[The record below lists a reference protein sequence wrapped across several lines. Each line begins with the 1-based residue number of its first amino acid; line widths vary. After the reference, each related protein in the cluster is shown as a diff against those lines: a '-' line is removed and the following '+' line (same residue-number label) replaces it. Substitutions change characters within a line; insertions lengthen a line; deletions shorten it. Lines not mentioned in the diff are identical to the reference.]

1 MISVITPT
9 YNSEE
14 YLEECIKG
22 MMSQTYREFEH
33 IIVDGGSK
41 DGTLEI
47 IKKYEGKYPM
57 RWISEKDNG
66 IQNGKRRCLLLDQFR

>member
-22 MMSQTYREFEH
+22 MMSQTYRDFEH

-47 IKKYEGKYPM
+47 IKKYEGK
-57 RWISEKDNG
+57 
-66 IQNGKRRCLLLDQFR
+66 

>member
-1 MISVITPT
+1 
-9 YNSEE
+9 
-14 YLEECIKG
+14 
-22 MMSQTYREFEH
+22 MSQTYRDFEH

-66 IQNGKRRCLLLDQFR
+66 MYCN